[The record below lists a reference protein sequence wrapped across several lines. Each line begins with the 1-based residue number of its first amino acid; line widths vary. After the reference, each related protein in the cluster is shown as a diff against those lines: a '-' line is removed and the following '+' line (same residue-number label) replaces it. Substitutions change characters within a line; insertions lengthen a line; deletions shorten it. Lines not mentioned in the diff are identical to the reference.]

1 MYARFQKSGEFLILL
16 SLCSSF
22 FFINACAEFQS
33 PSGRVLIRDKDTS
46 IDIRFT
52 DADKYVIQDY
62 YRRNLPPGLAKRST
76 LPPGLQKQL
85 QRKGS
90 LPPGLSSEPLP
101 YDLERKLSR
110 LPEGYKRVRI
120 ETDILIMHTAT
131 KEIFDVLHLD

>member
-1 MYARFQKSGEFLILL
+1 MCTRSQKTGEFLILL
-16 SLCSSF
+16 FLFSSLVF
-22 FFINACAEFQS
+22 FNACAEFQS

-90 LPPGLSSEPLP
+90 LPPGLSAEPLP
-101 YDLERKLSR
+101 YDLEHKLSR
-110 LPEGYKRVRI
+110 LPEGYIRVRI
-120 ETDILIMHTAT
+120 ETDIFIMRAAT

>member
-1 MYARFQKSGEFLILL
+1 MRFQKTGEFLILL
-16 SLCSSF
+16 SLFSSLI
-22 FFINACAEFQS
+22 FINACAEFQS

-90 LPPGLSSEPLP
+90 LPPGLSAEPLP
-101 YDLERKLSR
+101 QDLERKLSR
-110 LPEGYKRVRI
+110 LPEGYIRVRI
-120 ETDILIMHTAT
+120 ETDIFIMRAAT
-131 KEIFDVLHLD
+131 KEIIDVLRLD

>member
-1 MYARFQKSGEFLILL
+1 MCTRFQRTGDLLILL
-16 SLCSSF
+16 FLFSSLIL
-22 FFINACAEFQS
+22 INACAEWS
-33 PSGRVLIRDKDTS
+33 PSGGVLIRDNDTG

-52 DADKYVIQDY
+52 YADKNIIRDY

-90 LPPGLSSEPLP
+90 LPPGLSTEPLP
-101 YDLERKLSR
+101 YDLEHKLSR
-110 LPEGYKRVRI
+110 LPEGYIRVRI
-120 ETDILIMHTAT
+120 ETNILIMRAAT

>member
-1 MYARFQKSGEFLILL
+1 MCIRFQKTGDFLILL
-16 SLCSSF
+16 FLFSSLVL
-22 FFINACAEFQS
+22 INACAEWS

-52 DADKYVIQDY
+52 DADKYIIQDY

-90 LPPGLSSEPLP
+90 LPPGLSAEPLP
-101 YDLERKLSR
+101 HDLERNLSR
-110 LPEGYKRVRI
+110 LPEGYIRVRI
-120 ETDILIMHTAT
+120 ETDIFIMRAAT
-131 KEIFDVLHLD
+131 KEIIDVLRLD